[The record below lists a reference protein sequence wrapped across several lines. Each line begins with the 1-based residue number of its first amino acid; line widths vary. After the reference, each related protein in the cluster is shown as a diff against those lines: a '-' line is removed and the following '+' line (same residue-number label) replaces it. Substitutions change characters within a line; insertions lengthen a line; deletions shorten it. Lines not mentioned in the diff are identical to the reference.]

1 MSQVNLELARKNLRD
16 AQNSLSMSV
25 NPGKV
30 NKWTAQ
36 VEHWT
41 KKVKEMESIL
51 QFIPR
56 MAYQEPMDKTVKS
69 APEILEAALKHMQDR
84 AVTYDNPEGERSI
97 PNVVAMF
104 NIATGRDL
112 TPEEGWL
119 FQVLLKIVRANQGD
133 FKLDNFEDMVAYA
146 ALYGEEAAN
155 GTN

>member
-1 MSQVNLELARKNLRD
+1 MSKVKLALARKKLRD
-16 AQNSLSMSV
+16 VQNSLSMSV
-25 NPGKV
+25 QPRKV
-30 NKWTAQ
+30 TMWTAQ

-41 KKVKEMESIL
+41 KKVKELENAVHSL
-51 QFIPR
+51 PGL
-56 MAYQEPMDKTVKS
+56 AYHEPTDKAAKS